1 MELRTEN
8 WKEFKIGDLFD
19 YQNKTKKKDSF
30 KKQSVYDSTFCIPAI
45 SSTVINNSFGYYV
58 KESDHE
64 VINKECI
71 SITSNGDAG
80 KVYVQTIPFAIAQD
94 AYVLFLKESLIEI
107 NIRKIYLFLA
117 AVIEKKLI
125 QKYSYTNKA
134 VWSKVKNDIIK
145 LPAVYNSDKKD
156 YEPDWSFMEEYIS
169 FIEDKYIDKIDEEN
183 KEKIALAMEVTGI
196 TEEQLDGELV
206 VEEPKRVEEFRVGD
220 LFKFRHG
227 ERLTVAD
234 REPGNIPFI
243 TAGAEKRGIKEHI
256 ANHRKLYKN
265 PITIDMF
272 GNTFYHNLKMDGDDN
287 IYFLM
292 GENISENTKLYIA
305 TALNKKLSNR
315 YSYSEQFRQKQ
326 LNSLIVVLPAID
338 ESTPDFKYMEKAIY
352 IYIKATI
359 KDWKL
364 AGEEKV
370 RMLRKIISV

>member
-1 MELRTEN
+1 MELRTEK

-19 YQNKTKKKDSF
+19 VQNKTKKKDSF

-94 AYVLFLKESLIEI
+94 AYVLSLKENLIEI

-169 FIEDKYIDKIDEEN
+169 FIENKYIDKIDEDN

-196 TEEQLDGELV
+196 TEEELDGELV
-206 VEEPKRVEEFRVGD
+206 IEEPKRVEEFRVGD
-220 LFKFRHG
+220 LFELGHG

-256 ANHRKLYKN
+256 ANNRKLYKN

-305 TALNKKLSNR
+305 TALDKKLSNR

-326 LNSLIVVLPAID
+326 LNSLMVVLPAID
-338 ESTPDFKYMEKAIY
+338 ESTPDFEYMEKSIY
-352 IYIKATI
+352 IY
-359 KDWKL
+359 
-364 AGEEKV
+364 
-370 RMLRKIISV
+370 

>member
-1 MELRTEN
+1 MELRTEE

-19 YQNKTKKKDSF
+19 SENGDTDIKREDVNNSGYPVITSGTENFGILGSSDIDAKLIDKNTITIDMFGNVYFRNFKYKMVTHARVFALIPKKAISQKSLLFIATTLFYLKEKFGYSHMCSFNKIKKKH
-30 KKQSVYDSTFCIPAI
+30 ILLP
-45 SSTVINNSFGYYV
+45 
-58 KESDHE
+58 
-64 VINKECI
+64 
-71 SITSNGDAG
+71 
-80 KVYVQTIPFAIAQD
+80 
-94 AYVLFLKESLIEI
+94 
-107 NIRKIYLFLA
+107 
-117 AVIEKKLI
+117 EK
-125 QKYSYTNKA
+125 
-134 VWSKVKNDIIK
+134 DG
-145 LPAVYNSDKKD
+145 
-156 YEPDWSFMEEYIS
+156 EPDWSFMEEYIS
-169 FIEDKYIDKIDEEN
+169 FIENRYIDKIDEDN
-183 KEKIALAMEVTGI
+183 KEKIKLAMKVTGI

-220 LFKFRHG
+220 LFEFGHG

-256 ANHRKLYKN
+256 SNHRKLYKN

-272 GNTFYHNLKMDGDDN
+272 GNTFYHNLEMDGDDN

-305 TALNKKLSNR
+305 TTLNKKLSNR

-338 ESTPDFKYMEKAIY
+338 KSTPDFEYMEKAIY
-352 IYIKATI
+352 IYTKAKI

-370 RMLRKIISV
+370 RILREIISVWYVIIETQVKPDIYYWAF